1 MSEAR
6 SQMSDTRSRR
16 DDVKQG
22 AIKSYKDLKVFQL
35 SYSSA
40 MDVFNLTK
48 QFPREELYSLTD
60 QIRRASRSV
69 AANIVEGWAKREYE
83 NIFKRQLVDASGS
96 CEETKLWLS
105 FAQDCGYASQAELEA
120 LSEKWD
126 EVGKMLHG
134 LHENWRT
141 LR

>member
-1 MSEAR
+1 M
-6 SQMSDTRSRR
+6 
-16 DDVKQG
+16 KQG
-22 AIKSYKDLKVFQL
+22 TIRSYKDLKVFQL

-40 MDVFNLTK
+40 IDVFNLTK
-48 QFPREELYSLTD
+48 RFPREELYSLTD

-105 FAQDCGYASQAELEA
+105 FASDCGYISRADFTL

-126 EVGKMLHG
+126 DVGKTLHG
-134 LHENWRT
+134 LHDNWRT
-141 LR
+141 FR

>member
-1 MSEAR
+1 M
-6 SQMSDTRSRR
+6 
-16 DDVKQG
+16 KQG
-22 AIKSYKDLKVFQL
+22 TIKSYRDLKVFQL

-40 MDVFNLTK
+40 KDVFNLTK
-48 QFPREELYSLTD
+48 RFPREELYSLTD

-105 FAQDCGYASQAELEA
+105 FGLDCGYISQTDFAT

-134 LHENWRT
+134 LHDHWRT